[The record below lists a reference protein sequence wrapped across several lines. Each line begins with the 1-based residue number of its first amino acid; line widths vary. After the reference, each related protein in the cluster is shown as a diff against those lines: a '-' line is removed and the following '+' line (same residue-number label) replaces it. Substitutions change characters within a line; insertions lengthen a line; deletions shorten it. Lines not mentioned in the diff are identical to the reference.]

1 MILHQLR
8 RGRPMK
14 INHDDFTKT
23 SFRVSLALHGRVKEL
38 AYIEKRTVD
47 SIIAE
52 ALENLLEKKLKENA

>member
-1 MILHQLR
+1 MTV
-8 RGRPMK
+8 
-14 INHDDFTKT
+14 NHEECTKT

-52 ALENLLEKKLKENA
+52 ALDNLL